1 MKEKEKEK
9 EKDQISFEIMSV
21 VHSHPPSHNIRNI
34 ISMTLLETKA
44 NIIPLHMKRNKL
56 IVSPAASIAHLCFE
70 SLALRRIPHKSN
82 RGTSCLFSYWW
93 VQHPTFMLDWFL
105 ATHLLPRRL
114 KSATLNFWIMEGAQ
128 KVTFSIHNLYSQM
141 QFRSRMCPEGHWK
154 GFEGCSKRRFEL
166 RTRARNSSVFPTKI
180 KDLYDNLQK
189 IIGWDPAA
197 IQKVKGIE
205 SKTSSC

>member
-1 MKEKEKEK
+1 MRTR
-9 EKDQISFEIMSV
+9 QVSV

-34 ISMTLLETKA
+34 ISMTLVEIQRQTLFLYTWKGITWLSLQQPALPIYPFKA
-44 NIIPLHMKRNKL
+44 FRCGEFRTNPTEPHHVCFPIMKT
-56 IVSPAASIAHLCFE
+56 E
-70 SLALRRIPHKSN
+70 D
-82 RGTSCLFSYWW
+82 WW

-114 KSATLNFWIMEGAQ
+114 KSATLNFWIMEGVQ

-141 QFRSRMCPEGHWK
+141 HFRSRMCPEGHWK
-154 GFEGCSKRRFEL
+154 GFEGCPKRRFEL
-166 RTRARNSSVFPTKI
+166 RTRARNSSVFQTKI